1 MGGGVLAEGEAH
13 PAAGRGDGSHSPA
26 VRAGRA
32 PGGGRRPTGVTTRAY
47 CHLCRREMGVC
58 KDGTFRHHNLP
69 KLGTYCLNSGRN
81 PIAQL
86 RPVPPPSKP
95 HRKNRPVVG
104 I

>member
-1 MGGGVLAEGEAH
+1 
-13 PAAGRGDGSHSPA
+13 
-26 VRAGRA
+26 
-32 PGGGRRPTGVTTRAY
+32 
-47 CHLCRREMGVC
+47 MGVC